1 MLRDVLSNIVD
12 NVAQIEEAF
21 KTLKLDLFF
30 GVIINIV
37 VIVILFKLINVFV
50 AKLKAKFQNSENKM
64 ISGHLIPIFERL
76 TKFIIVFVVVASFLQ
91 SSGYSI
97 TSLIAGFGIT
107 GLAVGFAAQQTIA
120 DFFGTLT
127 IMADK
132 MYKIGDYVKMA
143 DVEGYVEDVTLL
155 STKIRTLDNYLV
167 IIPNNNISNAVVTN
181 VSKAKKRRINE
192 TFGVTYGT
200 SDEKIQCAI
209 DIIKKVCDE
218 RADIGKD
225 YTVFLETLAS
235 SSINIRLWAYVKT
248 VSYVKFAQ
256 VKSEIIMEIV
266 KRFRAEGIDFAFPS
280 TSVYIE
286 KS

>member
-37 VIVILFKLINVFV
+37 VIAILFKLINVFV
-50 AKLKAKFQNSENKM
+50 AKLKTKFQSSENKM

-143 DVEGYVEDVTLL
+143 DVITLL
-155 STKIRTLDNYLV
+155 STKIRTLDNFLV

-181 VSKAKKRRINE
+181 VSRAKKRRINE
-192 TFGVTYGT
+192 AFGVTYGT
-200 SDEKIQCAI
+200 SDEKIQSAI

-225 YTVFLETLAS
+225 FTVFLETLAS

-256 VKSEIIMEIV
+256 VKSEVIMEIV